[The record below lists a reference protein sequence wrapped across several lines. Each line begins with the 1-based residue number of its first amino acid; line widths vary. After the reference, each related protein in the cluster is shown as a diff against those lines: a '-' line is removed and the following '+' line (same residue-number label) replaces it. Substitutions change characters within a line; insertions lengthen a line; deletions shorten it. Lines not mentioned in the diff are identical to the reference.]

1 MCKRKGE
8 RRSRCAIPKN
18 IHGSSR
24 APTPTDNP
32 SVNFVDSSPYI
43 GEPKVRFTV
52 HKQTLPPLCKG
63 RWHAKHDGG
72 IGAAAES
79 YRKQK
84 TTPQAHS
91 RQLPLHRGAKSRTCF
106 VGGTPVCIKSAQI
119 CRGDSRIAR
128 SHQSKGGRPMVAPT
142 EWREP
147 CAHRRASPA
156 LSPLL
161 PLLLLQSFWKG
172 ARGKLLYT
180 KVSPAFFLFYL
191 TFRTPSQA
199 RRWRSRDSR
208 SSYPCRSRT

>member
-1 MCKRKGE
+1 MQARPRTMLCRLSACPHPSASSGRFSVSHREIVGVQPTKKNAA
-8 RRSRCAIPKN
+8 RRIASR
-18 IHGSSR
+18 
-24 APTPTDNP
+24 T
-32 SVNFVDSSPYI
+32 
-43 GEPKVRFTV
+43 
-52 HKQTLPPLCKG
+52 
-63 RWHAKHDGG
+63 
-72 IGAAAES
+72 
-79 YRKQK
+79 
-84 TTPQAHS
+84 AH
-91 RQLPLHRGAKSRTCF
+91 PLHRGAKSRTCF

-180 KVSPAFFLFYL
+180 KVSPVFFSILSYFPY
-191 TFRTPSQA
+191 TFASPPVEV
-199 RRWRSRDSR
+199 SR
-208 SSYPCRSRT
+208 

>member
-32 SVNFVDSSPYI
+32 SVNFVDSSPCI

-79 YRKQK
+79 YQKQK
-84 TTPQAHS
+84 TTPQALS
-91 RQLPLHRGAKSRTCF
+91 RQLPLHRGAKLRTKPVGTGVPDCPHPCFPLFHRVFHIAFPPENPDFTAFSRVFHLKNKHFSTF
-106 VGGTPVCIKSAQI
+106 VVHNSVEK
-119 CRGDSRIAR
+119 
-128 SHQSKGGRPMVAPT
+128 
-142 EWREP
+142 
-147 CAHRRASPA
+147 HRKRN
-156 LSPLL
+156 
-161 PLLLLQSFWKG
+161 
-172 ARGKLLYT
+172 YT
-180 KVSPAFFLFYL
+180 
-191 TFRTPSQA
+191 T
-199 RRWRSRDSR
+199 
-208 SSYPCRSRT
+208 

>member
-1 MCKRKGE
+1 MGE
-8 RRSRCAIPKN
+8 NTAANFESDAGFLHKTVGATIGRPLAPCVISLCMTEGLL
-18 IHGSSR
+18 HG
-24 APTPTDNP
+24 N
-32 SVNFVDSSPYI
+32 
-43 GEPKVRFTV
+43 G
-52 HKQTLPPLCKG
+52 
-63 RWHAKHDGG
+63 
-72 IGAAAES
+72 
-79 YRKQK
+79 
-84 TTPQAHS
+84 TTPQALA